1 MAIFITFS
9 EVWEVGKNPCLFF
22 KRTTMKRSTMV
33 LVMTSALREYYESK
47 AGVQEEAKLDQGMD
61 FVLSKIEE
69 AGLGDIVEWDPEE

>member
-1 MAIFITFS
+1 
-9 EVWEVGKNPCLFF
+9 
-22 KRTTMKRSTMV
+22 MKRSTMV